1 MPGKDNVWK
10 IISKSSSTSRCG
22 KKPWLAQD
30 IASYLKNHPGK
41 TWEQIFR
48 DPVFREV
55 AVQPV
60 GTVGET
66 FLVMALQKRILLHS
80 EKSYEGQ
87 TLEEVL
93 CAPGKAAAA
102 DLHFAGTPGLQEFFL
117 AQGRGLDIFCH
128 GFLVPILLPL
138 KDRNSWWGPG

>member
-1 MPGKDNVWK
+1 MAKALDV
-10 IISKSSSTSRCG
+10 
-22 KKPWLAQD
+22 AQD

-60 GTVGET
+60 GTVEET

-93 CAPGKAAAA
+93 CAPGRQPPPTCILPALQGCRNFPWRGAEGWTS
-102 DLHFAGTPGLQEFFL
+102 FATAFWCLF
-117 AQGRGLDIFCH
+117 
-128 GFLVPILLPL
+128 
-138 KDRNSWWGPG
+138 